1 MGGGDKMN
9 NLNQKLNLSKKI
21 LGSLICTLGFAFANT
36 ALAEKL
42 EEISIRLDWT
52 PWAVHAP
59 FHLAKEKGWFKE
71 AGLDVEIEDG
81 NGSVTTVQIVGSRD
95 QFDVGQAA
103 LASMVI
109 ARNKG
114 LPVKALAP
122 FAVTNDIGVLVPS
135 DSDMNSPAD
144 LKGKT
149 VVYTAGSLEAPFID
163 AFLAAG
169 GLTRKDVNLLSV
181 DASSKASTY
190 MVGRADAVVSTIP
203 FVFPSVAAQR
213 ESKVIPFAD
222 YGLDMV
228 SFGLFTSESSLEK
241 KREPLAKFAAV
252 VSKTWEYIYSGH
264 EQEAVDAIIAQRP
277 QARLKPEVLKEQ
289 LAVLKN
295 YFVPLDQKRVGVN
308 EREDWEKTIKTLT
321 EVGMLENEMAVE
333 DYYVPNFF
341 DPNTYDEVL
350 R

>member
-1 MGGGDKMN
+1 MN
-9 NLNQKLNLSKKI
+9 RLHKKQSFSKKV
-21 LGSLICTLGFAFANT
+21 LGGLICTLSMALANT
-36 ALAEKL
+36 AFAEKL
-42 EEISIRLDWT
+42 DKISIRLDWT

-59 FHLAKEKGWFKE
+59 FHLAKEKGWFEK
-71 AGLDVEIEDG
+71 AGLDVDIEDG

-103 LASMVI
+103 LATMVI

-122 FAVTNDIGVLVPS
+122 FAVTNDIGVLVPT
-135 DSDMNSPAD
+135 DSGIDSPAD

-169 GLTRKDVNLLSV
+169 DLTRKDINLLSV

-203 FVFPSVAAQR
+203 FVFPSVVAQR
-213 ESKVIPFAD
+213 DSKVIPFAD
-222 YGLDMV
+222 YDLDMV
-228 SFGLFTSESSLEK
+228 SFGLFASESSLEK
-241 KREPLAKFAAV
+241 KREPLARFAAV
-252 VSKTWEYIYSGH
+252 VSKTWEYIYSDH

-289 LAVLKN
+289 LAVLEK
-295 YFVPLDQKRVGVN
+295 YFVPIGKKRVGIN
-308 EREDWEKTIKTLT
+308 EKEDWEKTIKTLT

-333 DYYVPNFF
+333 DYYVADFF
-341 DPNTYDEVL
+341 DPMTYDEVL
-350 R
+350 P